1 MLPALHTLL
10 LPGNY
15 VASLADCPVGSF
27 TCLELLDLSF
37 NALQSDCLPI
47 LGQWPQLRQLDVSGT
62 SISLN
67 GTVLT
72 GFAQVSANIFAAVML
87 VSSTTNMPALHHV
100 KPSVFMLVSS
110 DRNTPAL
117 RSINRTWAAC
127 RSLTFCIPLASHA
140 PSWGQG
146 KTKLKYIATLNVPLR
161 YWLDWLQ
168 LLS

>member
-15 VASLADCPVGSF
+15 VVSLADCPVGSF

-37 NALQSDCLPI
+37 NALQSDCLPM

-72 GFAQVSANIFAAVML
+72 GFAC
-87 VSSTTNMPALHHV
+87 SSQRQHLF
-100 KPSVFMLVSS
+100 S
-110 DRNTPAL
+110 
-117 RSINRTWAAC
+117 
-127 RSLTFCIPLASHA
+127 SHA
-140 PSWGQG
+140 CQQHHKHACLTSCKAFSIHACQ
-146 KTKLKYIATLNVPLR
+146 
-161 YWLDWLQ
+161 Q
-168 LLS
+168 